1 MDYHL
6 TRYVKLGRGDFI
18 RANYDEYGNTPE
30 IKKYSMSQSVQQI
43 FVFEYLLF
51 NGFILLQPKKQQ
63 STIIISAVC
72 CFGSCSGS
80 KNEPDGQLYSTLVC
94 DLICIR
100 PSS

>member
-1 MDYHL
+1 M
-6 TRYVKLGRGDFI
+6 V
-18 RANYDEYGNTPE
+18 A
-30 IKKYSMSQSVQQI
+30 KYNKHFSEKV
-43 FVFEYLLF
+43 LCNPKF
-51 NGFILLQPKKQQ
+51 NLSSSFHSFFNQKKQQ